1 MRRDFVAGELAA
13 GRNPADALRA
23 LLVPPAPR
31 MTVSAWT
38 ERYLDSRID
47 VGANTLRNYKV
58 ARKKVGDTFGD
69 RDPESITVADVTGWV
84 SELAEK
90 HKPGTIGLYVLT
102 FRMLLDYV
110 GTEPNPLRDPRV
122 RAAEADPGRAKAAVR
137 RTLHRNHRDDGEE
150 TAATLPYGRTGRPP
164 HRRGRPRCAG
174 RTSTRP
180 GCGFGFRSRRRRP
193 ASHAGCICPSGAS
206 TRSRRPARSRIAC
219 PSAACSLA
227 SADASAYQAMT
238 PSVRNS
244 PRCRAISPHDLAPPP
259 ASRCGIS
266 RVCRPRELAE
276 RAGHARPSMS
286 LDVYSHVM
294 PPDEAPMERILA
306 LIEPLER
313 RRRCGP
319 GVASTSKN
327 ARKPACSAR
336 CLYSFV

>member
-1 MRRDFVAGELAA
+1 MSTLTITTRKTKAGHRYHVRFRIGGRLYPLVHAGSFTTLKEARMRRDFVAGELAA

-122 RAAEADPGRAKAAVR
+122 RLPKQTR
-137 RTLHRNHRDDGEE
+137 EE
-150 TAATLPYGRTGRPP
+150 PKP
-164 HRRGRPRCAG
+164 
-174 RTSTRP
+174 
-180 GCGFGFRSRRRRP
+180 
-193 ASHAGCICPSGAS
+193 
-206 TRSRRPARSRIAC
+206 
-219 PSAACSLA
+219 PSAEHFTAIIETMGKKRRLLFLTVEQGALRIGEAVQLRWQDVDAAGLRLRLPKSATKTGQSRWVYLPEWCIDAIEATCPLEDRVPERRVFTGI
-227 SADASAYQAMT
+227 ADASAYQAMT
-238 PSVRNS
+238 RACALAKV
-244 PRCRAISPHDLAPPP
+244 PRYSPHDLRTA

-266 RVCRPRELAE
+266 RVCRP
-276 RAGHARPSMS
+276 GSSPSEQ
-286 LDVYSHVM
+286 VT
-294 PPDEAPMERILA
+294 RG
-306 LIEPLER
+306 
-313 RRRCGP
+313 RRCR
-319 GVASTSKN
+319 STCT
-327 ARKPACSAR
+327 AT
-336 CLYSFV
+336 